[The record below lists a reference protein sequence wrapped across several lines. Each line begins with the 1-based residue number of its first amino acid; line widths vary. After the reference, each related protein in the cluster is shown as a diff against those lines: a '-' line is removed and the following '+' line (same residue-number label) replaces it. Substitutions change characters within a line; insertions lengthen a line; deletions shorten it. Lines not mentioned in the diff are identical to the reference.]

1 MKDIGKK
8 KKIGVLASGGG
19 SNMRAIMNTIDKG
32 DINGEIIIVIS
43 DNLQANALNIAKERS
58 IDTKCILPEDYSS
71 RADFSTAI
79 FNSLEPYNLDLL
91 LLAGFMRVIT
101 NELIIPFYGK
111 ILNIHPSLIP
121 SFCGKGYYGHH
132 VHEAVI
138 KKGVKFTGCTVHF
151 VTEEVDGGPIIIQR
165 IVPVSPDDTPDTVAA
180 QVLIEEHIA
189 FPEAV
194 KLFCD
199 DEISI
204 DNINPLI

>member
-1 MKDIGKK
+1 MKNTGKK

-32 DINGEIIIVIS
+32 DINGEIVIVIS

-58 IDTKCILPEDYSS
+58 IDTKCISPEDYSS
-71 RADFSTAI
+71 RAEFSTAI